1 MSTAAQITN
10 ICDFVNPNDSE
21 ILDSDTSVR
30 WFDNKKVDT
39 TSSYVGLGE
48 GGEAERW
55 DKKEGKNK
63 VRHKAHRTTFEFGGG
78 FQWTVTQSLGSFL
91 LLTTSRPVSTKG
103 LRRVSSARA
112 HDR

>member
-1 MSTAAQITN
+1 MSTAVQITN

-55 DKKEGKNK
+55 HKKKGKK
-63 VRHKAHRTTFEFGGG
+63 IKIGGASYLASQG
-78 FQWTVTQSLGSFL
+78 FSDLQIRQAGRWS
-91 LLTTSRPVSTKG
+91 
-103 LRRVSSARA
+103 SSAYLSYIRIN
-112 HDR
+112 H